1 MKLKDL
7 ELKYAGEKLLLSGK
21 QLRRQR
27 ELNENL
33 KEEERYWNGQF
44 EKLKEFGKEVLEKVR
59 DRKGTEEVVR
69 RRINDNNK

>member
-44 EKLKEFGKEVLEKVR
+44 EKLKEFGKEVLETYPNSDLWYLCFHV
-59 DRKGTEEVVR
+59 
-69 RRINDNNK
+69 